1 MSIVFTTNALLR
13 PAFSGNEF
21 TSTKWEPADAK
32 AEFANK
38 LCRFIAADFKE
49 AMFTKTL
56 YRRLSLCFGHIAHY
70 DSFGFFDH
78 FFRDLR
84 GKVAF
89 LEEALLWP
97 PCGDPAYTFCD
108 VERAVQA
115 RLRTCNLLA
124 AYRALRAAEIEGA
137 ERELL
142 RRLQSKCGESPG
154 DPEPTLIHAGRP
166 LRQPCPPP
174 AEQQTLF

>member
-13 PAFSGNEF
+13 PPFSGNEF
-21 TSTKWEPADAK
+21 TPTKWESPDAK

-89 LEEALLWP
+89 LEETLLWP

-142 RRLQSKCGESPG
+142 RRLQSKYGESPG
-154 DPEPTLIHAGRP
+154 VPESTLIHAGRP
-166 LRQPCPPP
+166 PRQPRPPP

>member
-13 PAFSGNEF
+13 PPFSGNEF
-21 TSTKWEPADAK
+21 TRTKWESPDAK
-32 AEFANK
+32 ADFANK
-38 LCRFIAADFKE
+38 LCRFIAADFRE

-70 DSFGFFDH
+70 DSFGFLDH

-89 LEEALLWP
+89 LEETLLWP
-97 PCGDPAYTFCD
+97 PCGDPGYTFCD
-108 VERAVQA
+108 VERDVQA

-124 AYRALRAAEIEGA
+124 AYRALRAAEVEGA

-142 RRLQSKCGESPG
+142 RRLQTKYGESPSA
-154 DPEPTLIHAGRP
+154 PEPTPIHTVRP
-166 LRQPCPPP
+166 PRQPRPPP